1 VNALSGENDAVAV
14 PAPAPAAASIDAA
27 RLDVDDEAW
36 DRFVAGAP
44 GASYLQATPWAA
56 VKAPNGWQAT
66 RVVAGSGATTIG
78 AQVLARSVPGLPWR
92 FGYAPR
98 GPIAGEFARD
108 ALGEFT
114 EALRERA
121 RALRVS
127 HVRVDPEVDEGGPLA
142 GWLEQTGWIP
152 GRDVQPRS
160 TRLIDLTQ
168 GEDALWSAMHRKCR
182 QSVNKA
188 RRAGIQVV
196 EGDGADLP
204 DFYRIHSDAA
214 GRAGI
219 IPRAESSYRA
229 IWDAFAPRGMALLL
243 FAESATRERVATI
256 FLVGCGPRIVDLYG
270 GTTREGAS
278 ARANYVVKWEAI
290 LRARSAGFGVYDL
303 WGMPHPGIAQF
314 KAGFGGREVRY
325 VGAWDLVV
333 NPLGRAALEAGI
345 RVRARYARLRRGTAA
360 GGGPEEAS

>member
-1 VNALSGENDAVAV
+1 MAVY
-14 PAPAPAAASIDAA
+14 APAPTAPPTDPAALA
-27 RLDVDDEAW
+27 VDDDAW

-44 GASYLQATPWAA
+44 GASYLQTTPWAA
-56 VKAPNGWQAT
+56 VKAPNGWRVT
-66 RVVAGSGATTIG
+66 RVVAASGATTVG

-98 GPIAGEFARD
+98 GPIAGEFGRD
-108 ALGEFT
+108 AVAEFT

-121 RALRVS
+121 RASRMS
-127 HVRVDPEVDEGGPLA
+127 HVRVDPEVDEAAPLA
-142 GWLEQTGWIP
+142 GWLEQTGWTP
-152 GRDVQPRS
+152 GPDIQPRS

-188 RRAGIQVV
+188 RRAGIRVV
-196 EGDGADLP
+196 EGGRGDLA

-219 IPRAESSYRA
+219 SPRAEATYRA

-243 FAESATRERVATI
+243 FAESAVRERVATI

-278 ARANYVVKWEAI
+278 SRANYVVKWEAM
-290 LRARSAGFGVYDL
+290 LRARSGGFGVYDL

-345 RVRARYARLRRGTAA
+345 RVRARYARLRRGAA
-360 GGGPEEAS
+360 GDGAPEEAS